1 MGRVQVPHIQQSLIA
16 GYLFILIITGCSS
29 EYSTVGPALE
39 GTSSISGGAML
50 LLAGMPGGIGTSD
63 GTDSV
68 ARFNSPRGIA
78 VYGDTLYI
86 ADQNNHSIRKIDIP
100 AKTVTTIAGYSGVP
114 GLDDGVGS
122 AARFNAPEG
131 IETDG
136 AFLYISDTKNSA
148 IRKIDMG
155 TGSVVTLAGKRG
167 QKGSKDGAG
176 SDSLFSGPTAIALL
190 GEFLYVTDTDNHTIR
205 RVHKDTGDTVTVAG
219 TPNKKGSQDG
229 IGGDALFNF
238 PLGIARAGASIY
250 ISDTFNH
257 TIRRLDPLTGEV
269 MTLAGISGQAAYQD
283 GSLIEARFYYPYGLS
298 VRGTELFVA
307 DLWNEV
313 IRVVD
318 LSAGMVSTVAGT
330 EPVYGA
336 ASELRTF
343 PGYTDGAIGVGR
355 FYSPADIAV
364 SGDYLYVTDMNNQ
377 LIRRVDILTGE
388 ISKMAG
394 KPVTSG
400 TRDATATESRFS
412 TPGGI
417 TMEGEA
423 LFVADTFNHTIRKI
437 DMSTGEVSTLA
448 GFPGVYGSA
457 DSTESPALFNSP
469 TDVIVDA
476 AGENLYIVD
485 TDNHVIRRMRLST
498 GEVRTFAGYPGI
510 PGALDGTGWDARF
523 NSPKRGVRVG
533 DKLYIT
539 DTGNHII
546 RQVDMVTGVVTTVA
560 GESAVSGWTD
570 TGEGSGSAR
579 FNSPGDM
586 TTDGTFLY
594 VADTGNHAIRK
605 VDPLSGVVVTMA
617 GIRGSSGLVDST
629 ENGAA
634 PLFNSPEGIVWH
646 NGILYVADTG
656 NHLIRKIDI
665 ATGDVSFLA
674 GDISCIEETE
684 MVNGVST
691 TKTTCT
697 AQSAG
702 LSSYGDSTDGT
713 GKTTAFNS
721 PTGMNTDGTYLYVMD
736 TGISAIRRVDMSTGE
751 TKTFSYSQNKGISLS
766 SPSGGDI
773 AEGLLYIA
781 DKNNHIVRKLDIA
794 ELSRAPLILIAGSV
808 GESGYRY
815 SAGYSAQFNR
825 PVGITADGMGN
836 LYVADT
842 GNHTIRKVVI
852 ATKEVT
858 TIAGIPGRSGFMN
871 SEFGFPRF
879 TYPRGICIVGDHL
892 YVADSGN
899 HLIRRVNV
907 ATGYVGLVAG
917 LVDYVTNEGSSGTV
931 DSTGAAAGF
940 NDPRGITSDG
950 TYLYVTDT
958 GNHTIRRVL
967 RTTGQVKTIAGMPEE
982 AGYRDGVDFE
992 ARFRYPRGI
1001 TADGEYL
1008 YVADAGNNVLRRVN
1022 KHTGEVLT
1030 FSGKTGQSSFASG
1043 TREEARYNNVVSIA
1057 TSPDTPYLFFTDSI
1071 ENAVGRVEK

>member
-1 MGRVQVPHIQQSLIA
+1 MGRGHIPKIQQSITA
-16 GYLFILIITGCSS
+16 GYLLILIITGCSS

-39 GTSSISGGAML
+39 GSSSISGGAML
-50 LLAGMPGGIGTSD
+50 LLAGMPGGAGTSD
-63 GTDSV
+63 GAGPV

-78 VYGDTLYI
+78 VYGDTLYV
-86 ADQNNHSIRKIDIP
+86 ADQNNHSIRKIAIP
-100 AKTVTTIAGYSGVP
+100 TKTVTTIAGYSGAP
-114 GLDDGVGS
+114 GLDDGVGIN
-122 AARFNAPEG
+122 ARFNAPEG

-136 AFLYISDTKNSA
+136 AFLYIADTKNHA
-148 IRKIDMG
+148 IRKIDIG
-155 TGSVVTLAGKRG
+155 TGNVLTLAGKRG
-167 QKGSKDGAG
+167 QRGSKDGAG
-176 SDSLFSGPTAIALL
+176 SDSLFSGPTALTLL

-205 RVHKDTGDTVTVAG
+205 RVHKNTGDTVTVAG
-219 TPNKKGSQDG
+219 TPYKKGSQDG
-229 IGGDALFNF
+229 IGGNALFNF
-238 PLGIARAGASIY
+238 PLGIATAGAYLY

-269 MTLAGISGQAAYQD
+269 FTIAGIPGQAAYQD

-313 IRVVD
+313 IRVID
-318 LSAGMVSTVAGT
+318 LSTGMVSTMAGT
-330 EPVYGA
+330 EPVYDATAG
-336 ASELRTF
+336 LVTF
-343 PGYTDGAIGVGR
+343 QGSADGTIGVGR
-355 FYSPADIAV
+355 FSGPADIAV
-364 SGDYLYVTDMNNQ
+364 SGDYMYVADMNNQ
-377 LIRRVDILTGE
+377 LIRRVDIMTGE

-394 KPVTSG
+394 KPPSPG
-400 TRDATATESRFS
+400 SQDATGVESRFS

-417 TMEGEA
+417 TVDADG
-423 LFVADTFNHTIRKI
+423 LYIADTFNHIIRKM
-437 DMSTGEVSTLA
+437 DTTTGEVTTLA
-448 GFPGVYGSA
+448 GSPGVSGTA
-457 DSTESPALFNSP
+457 DSTESPAVFNSP

-510 PGALDGTGWDARF
+510 PGALDGTGWNARF
-523 NSPKRGVRVG
+523 NSPKRGVRIG

-539 DTGNHII
+539 DTGNHVI
-546 RQVDMVTGVVTTVA
+546 RQVDMVTGVVTTMA
-560 GESAVSGWTD
+560 GERGVAGWTD
-570 TGEGSGSAR
+570 TGEGSGPAR
-579 FNSPGDM
+579 FNSPGDI
-586 TTDGTFLY
+586 TTDETFLY

-605 VDPLSGVVVTMA
+605 VDLLTGFVETIA
-617 GIRGSSGLVDST
+617 GTRGSSGLVDST

-634 PLFNSPEGIVWH
+634 PLFNSPEGIIWH

-656 NHLIRKIDI
+656 NHLIRKIDL
-665 ATGDVSFLA
+665 ATGEVSFLA
-674 GDISCIEETE
+674 GDMGCIEEFE
-684 MVNGVST
+684 VVNGVT
-691 TKTTCT
+691 IKKMTCT
-697 AQSAG
+697 AQAAG
-702 LSSYGDSTDGT
+702 VSSYGDSTDGT

-773 AEGLLYIA
+773 AGGLLYIA
-781 DKNNHIVRKLDIA
+781 DKNNHIVRKLDIT
-794 ELSRAPLILIAGSV
+794 ELSSAPLILIAGTV
-808 GESGYRY
+808 GISGYRY

-825 PVGITADGMGN
+825 PVGIAADGIGN

-852 ATKEVT
+852 STGEVT
-858 TIAGIPGRSGFMN
+858 TIAGIPGQAGFMN
-871 SEFGFPRF
+871 SEFGYPRF
-879 TYPRGICIVGDHL
+879 NYPRGICIVGDHL

-907 ATGYVGLVAG
+907 VTGYVGLVAG
-917 LVDYVTNEGSSGTV
+917 LVDYVTNKGSSGTV

-940 NDPRGITSDG
+940 NDPRGITTDG

-1001 TADGEYL
+1001 AADGDYL

-1022 KHTGEVLT
+1022 KYTGEVLT
-1030 FSGKTGQSSFASG
+1030 FSGKTGQSSFATG
-1043 TREEARYNNVVSIA
+1043 TREDARYNNVVSIA
-1057 TSPDTPYLFFTDSI
+1057 TSPDTPYLFFTDSV
-1071 ENAVGRVEK
+1071 ENAVGSVEK